1 MVETTSQF
9 DYTVGDTTNQ
19 LTIAQLVAK
28 VAELETTI
36 QTLTAST

>member
-9 DYTVGDTTNQ
+9 DYTIGDTTNQ

-28 VAELETTI
+28 VAELEIAI
-36 QTLTAST
+36 QALTSST